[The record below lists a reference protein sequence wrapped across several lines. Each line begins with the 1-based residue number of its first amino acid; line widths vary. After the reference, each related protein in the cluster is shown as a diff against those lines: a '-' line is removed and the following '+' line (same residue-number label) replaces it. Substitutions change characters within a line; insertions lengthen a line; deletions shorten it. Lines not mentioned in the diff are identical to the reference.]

1 MFKRARS
8 PYISMIT
15 FSGTGGGGG
24 GIGGSILATQVAYGT
39 ASNTI
44 GGDGSFTYQVADE
57 FLTVTKIR
65 TQVVIEVRNETGS
78 TIEAGRAVYISG
90 YAGASGRP
98 LIAYADAD
106 DPTKMPS
113 VGIVTNQIGTGTNG
127 FVAISGQL
135 NGLNTSTFT
144 EGDTLYVDNSGNGV
158 LTNIKPTGSADQIQ
172 NVGRVLFSDTNGKIQ
187 ISNIGRTNDVPNYSF
202 VTTTDTTT
210 DMPNSRY
217 LAAGSGISI
226 TDNGAG
232 STVEIASSTTLQN
245 AYDSGATITTSGST
259 DIAYTLTSG
268 GFRVNGAQPVA
279 FGSTNE
285 LSSFSVFSNAGM
297 TLQARENSSLLLTAN
312 EATAQTLNISV
323 TNSGAGDA
331 FISVASDQ
339 TTFTGSQ
346 NIVARGDTGAA
357 FSYAT
362 ALSIVAGVTTGHLV
376 YVSSS
381 GYDKADATS
390 SSTAF
395 AIAISVENGA
405 VANGKVVLSG
415 NAFVVIMGT
424 APTAVGA
431 RLYLDTTA
439 GQATETAPSGSGN
452 VVYEIGFALS
462 TSPAFGSAY
471 PVLFQP
477 QFIEVIP

>member
-1 MFKRARS
+1 MKQNDS
-8 PYISMIT
+8 KTVMPSILT
-15 FSGTGGGGG
+15 FRGGSGGGG
-24 GIGGSILATQVAYGT
+24 GIGGSISATEVAFGT
-39 ASNTI
+39 AANTI
-44 GGDGSFTYQVADE
+44 GGESDFTYDSTINL
-57 FLTVTKIR
+57 LTTEKIR
-65 TQVVIEVRNETGS
+65 TQVVVDVRNETGS
-78 TIEAGRAVYISG
+78 AIGAGSVVYVNG
-90 YAGASGRP
+90 DNT
-98 LIAYADAD
+98 LIDLADASD
-106 DPTKMPS
+106 SAKMPS
-113 VGIVTNQIGTGTNG
+113 IGIVTNNLGDNQNG
-127 FVAISGQL
+127 YAAISGQV
-135 NGLNTSTFT
+135 NGLDGSAGNTVFDSTIVAADV
-144 EGDTLYVDNSGNGV
+144 GKIVYVSPINPGR
-158 LTNIKPTGSADQIQ
+158 LTITKPTSSTHLIQ
-172 NVGRVLFSDTNGKIQ
+172 NVGRILDLTGPNVKIVVN
-187 ISNIGRTNDVPNYSF
+187 NIGRTNDVPNYSF

-217 LAAGSGISI
+217 LAAGSG
-226 TDNGAG
+226 T
-232 STVEIASSTTLQN
+232 IASSTTLQN
-245 AYDSGATITTSGST
+245 AYDNGATITTSGST

-268 GFRVNGAQPVA
+268 GFSINGAQPVA
-279 FGSTNE
+279 FGSSNE

-331 FISVASDQ
+331 FISVAADQ

-381 GYDKADATS
+381 GYAKADATS

-395 AIAISVENGA
+395 AIAIAVENGA

-424 APTAVGA
+424 APTAVGV